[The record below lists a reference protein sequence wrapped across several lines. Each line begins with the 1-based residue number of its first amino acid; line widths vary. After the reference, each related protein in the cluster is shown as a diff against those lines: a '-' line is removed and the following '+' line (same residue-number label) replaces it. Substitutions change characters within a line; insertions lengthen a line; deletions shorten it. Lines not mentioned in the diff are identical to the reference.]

1 MLPLRDQKIFLLLLP
16 HPVPPLKLQSK
27 LDTMHELLKE
37 MSNVIS
43 ANQASIIAIQN
54 LLVSHGISGA
64 SPSSK
69 TVVSSA
75 SPLNSSDPNNSAVK
89 AHADSVS
96 DEDLISTLLK
106 SHKQKIAEE
115 VPYASV
121 NPSPNPVASPVIPI
135 ERRKLPPRKRRI

>member
-1 MLPLRDQKIFLLLLP
+1 
-16 HPVPPLKLQSK
+16 
-27 LDTMHELLKE
+27 
-37 MSNVIS
+37 MSNAIS

-69 TVVSSA
+69 TVVSST
-75 SPLNSSDPNNSAVK
+75 SPLNSSYSNNSAVK

-106 SHKQKIAEE
+106 SHK
-115 VPYASV
+115 
-121 NPSPNPVASPVIPI
+121 
-135 ERRKLPPRKRRI
+135 